1 MKRFFLAMI
10 VALSTF
16 FCGSAIASEGTFIG
30 NTIKGID
37 HVYYFL
43 ANPVGSLTLDGDA
56 VLSIKSIDLE
66 HGTFTEPYVLMPSL
80 NVQSAF
86 VFTLSDFARA
96 GSVAEKHGISAIIT
110 SGLIWGISKISTL
123 GNSSSLNNLTNAWLF
138 GRSFVPY
145 NVVCFDTSI
154 NMNNGKYVEN
164 WHFLG
169 TQMDGA
175 SIFAYTLSWVI
186 HTPQKFIRN
195 IAYILHNDDISILV
209 LLDIVTNAIQLMFEC
224 VFACCGFVINTI
236 LGTICHPLDTLCSIP
251 GCMWFS
257 CVSVVTAVIDVFT
270 SVWALF
276 TGFGR

>member
-56 VLSIKSIDLE
+56 VHEVELIEKGGHVFIPNLSLRSAVASVWSDFSKHGTASVVVGGIAAGIGTIAVLFHEDSIK
-66 HGTFTEPYVLMPSL
+66 
-80 NVQSAF
+80 
-86 VFTLSDFARA
+86 
-96 GSVAEKHGISAIIT
+96 
-110 SGLIWGISKISTL
+110 
-123 GNSSSLNNLTNAWLF
+123 NLLNAWLL
-138 GRSFVPY
+138 GRAFLPY
-145 NVVCFDTSI
+145 NVVYFNTTTD
-154 NMNNGKYVEN
+154 MNSGKRIEN

-175 SIFAYTLSWVI
+175 SIVVYTLSWVI
-186 HTPQKFIRN
+186 HTPQKFVRN
-195 IAYILHNDDISILV
+195 IAYILHEDASILV
-209 LLDIVTNAIQLMFEC
+209 LLDMFTNAVQLVFEC
-224 VFACCGFVINTI
+224 IFACFGFVINTI
-236 LGTICHPLDTLCSIP
+236 LGTICHPLDTLFSIP
-251 GCMWFS
+251 GGIWFS
-257 CVSVVTAVIDVFT
+257 CVSAFTAVIDVFT

-276 TGFGR
+276 TGFR